1 MARFIMASSS
11 GMRPCMAIMY
21 CSGSGREM
29 NERGRDRGLRGWGGG
44 GGGKERREWSGKE
57 KKRRYIRK
65 MGYTKIKILSYSV
78 KCYWQFYDSRNI
90 RTG

>member
-21 CSGSGREM
+21 CSGSGRKM
-29 NERGRDRGLRGWGGG
+29 NERGRDRGLKGDGGEG
-44 GGGKERREWSGKE
+44 RKGAEGVEWSGKE

-65 MGYTKIKILSYSV
+65 MGYTKIKYSV
-78 KCYWQFYDSRNI
+78 TQ
-90 RTG
+90 

>member
-29 NERGRDRGLRGWGGG
+29 NERGRDRGLRGRGG
-44 GGGKERREWSGKE
+44 GGGKERREWSGVE
-57 KKRRYIRK
+57 WKRRGEEAYKKDGLYQNKNTQLLSK
-65 MGYTKIKILSYSV
+65 MLLPV
-78 KCYWQFYDSRNI
+78 L
-90 RTG
+90 

>member
-21 CSGSGREM
+21 CSGSGRKM
-29 NERGRDRGLRGWGGG
+29 NERGRGLRVEGTGGRKG
-44 GGGKERREWSGKE
+44 AEGVEWSGKE

-78 KCYWQFYDSRNI
+78 KCYWQFCDSRNI

>member
-29 NERGRDRGLRGWGGG
+29 NERGRDRGLKVEGGEGAERSRGSGV
-44 GGGKERREWSGKE
+44 EW
-57 KKRRYIRK
+57 KRRGEEAYKKDGLYQNKNTQLLSK
-65 MGYTKIKILSYSV
+65 MLLPV
-78 KCYWQFYDSRNI
+78 L
-90 RTG
+90 